1 MRLLQI
7 TIATLISLSTWGCKN
22 TTDSNVKSAALQ
34 CEVAAAYAAVI
45 VARMK
50 DRPTVFGTYDEPFMT
65 PINGFGW
72 YAADGDQSKTVAP
85 PPVELVRQLEKLG
98 NRNAIARCTTVRD
111 LLDQHRIRY
120 GQKATAAVNRE
131 SPDGLWNAANFTVSL
146 PVISADGRLALL
158 ASSQVAGPSSG
169 NGFLELLERQADGK
183 WKMVATS
190 VIWVA

>member
-1 MRLLQI
+1 MPDCGSGAVVCSSALLSCG
-7 TIATLISLSTWGCKN
+7 TM
-22 TTDSNVKSAALQ
+22 
-34 CEVAAAYAAVI
+34 AAVRQKI
-45 VARMK
+45 HLSHCPVLPGHLY
-50 DRPTVFGTYDEPFMT
+50 RPTVFGTYDEPFMT

-146 PVISADGRLALL
+146 PVISADGKLALL